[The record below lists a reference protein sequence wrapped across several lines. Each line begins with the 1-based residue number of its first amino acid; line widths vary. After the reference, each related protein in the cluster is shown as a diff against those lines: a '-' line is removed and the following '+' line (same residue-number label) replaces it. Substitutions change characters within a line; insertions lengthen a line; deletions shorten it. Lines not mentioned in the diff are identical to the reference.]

1 MQTTLRSQELS
12 CPSCVSKIEKMLT
25 GTEGVRDATVH
36 FNTGRI
42 EVEYDA
48 DAVTED
54 DLTRV
59 VQRAGYDAEVSAF

>member
-25 GTEGVRDATVH
+25 RTEGVRDANVH

-48 DAVTED
+48 DSVTED
-54 DLTRV
+54 DLTQV
-59 VQRAGYDAEVSAF
+59 VQQAGYDAEVSAF

>member
-12 CPSCVSKIEKMLT
+12 CPSCVSKIETMLT

-42 EVEYDA
+42 EVEYDP

-59 VQRAGYDAEVSAF
+59 VQQAGYDAEVSAF